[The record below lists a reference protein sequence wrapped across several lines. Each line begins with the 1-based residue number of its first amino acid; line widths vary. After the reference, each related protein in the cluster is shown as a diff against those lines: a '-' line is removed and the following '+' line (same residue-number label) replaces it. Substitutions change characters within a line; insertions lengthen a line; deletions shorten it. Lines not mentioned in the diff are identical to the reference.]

1 MPEEY
6 STPPG
11 PAETLEFAPVRRP
24 AVGIPVAFMLGGGI
38 VTLLMLAV
46 TATCS
51 NVTAPSYVGAFGA
64 VANGILCSWLI
75 ASGRP

>member
-1 MPEEY
+1 
-6 STPPG
+6 
-11 PAETLEFAPVRRP
+11 
-24 AVGIPVAFMLGGGI
+24 LGGGI